1 MKNTLIVLAIVSLV
15 AATVAQTGRAEYRAN
30 MAGQGKGKA
39 TWKLRD
45 SGSQL
50 QAELE
55 VEGENLAKNTTYSV
69 KVAAYSFTVKT
80 DGFGRYNLAKRY
92 TTNVRPAIGVG
103 TVVRL
108 MRTNATVAQTGTFIR
123 TR

>member
-15 AATVAQTGRAEYRAN
+15 AGAVAQSGRAEFRAN
-30 MAGQGKGKA
+30 MSGQGKGKA

-45 SGSQL
+45 SGSQF

-55 VEGENLAKNTTYSV
+55 VEGENLAKNTSYSV
-69 KVAAYSFTVKT
+69 KIGANVFAVKT
-80 DGFGRYNLAKRY
+80 NALGRYNLAKRY
-92 TTNVRPAIGVG
+92 TTSVRPSIGAG
-103 TVVRL
+103 TIVRL
-108 MRTNATVAQTGTFIR
+108 MRTNATVAQSGTFAQ